1 MRHSEESDSRMLAIE
16 LLPLL
21 LLLLLLLLVGCMRG

>member
-21 LLLLLLLLVGCMRG
+21 LLLLLLVGCMRG